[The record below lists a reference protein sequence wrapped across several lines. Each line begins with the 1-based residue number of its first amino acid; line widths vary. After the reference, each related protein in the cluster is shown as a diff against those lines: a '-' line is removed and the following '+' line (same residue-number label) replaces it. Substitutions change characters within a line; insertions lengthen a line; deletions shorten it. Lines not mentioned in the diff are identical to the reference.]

1 MILLK
6 SSKEVDKIRASCRI
20 VKETL
25 DLLKTKVRT
34 GISTKELN
42 AIGEEFIY
50 SKNAKPAFK
59 GYMGYPAGVCTSV
72 NDEIVH
78 GIPSDRKLRETD
90 IISLDV
96 GVWLDG
102 YFGDAARTFAVT
114 NNVSHEAKRL
124 MEVTQESLKLAVA
137 AAKAGNRLYDISHAV
152 QSYVEAAGYSIVRQF
167 VGHGIGASLHEDPQ
181 IPNFGKPHTGIQ
193 LKSGMVLAIEPM
205 VNVGGYEIEIL
216 DDGWTAITK
225 DGSLSAHFEHTVYI
239 SEKKVEIL
247 T

>member
-6 SSKEVDKIRASCRI
+6 SPKEIDKIRVSCRI

-25 DLLKTKVRT
+25 DLLKTKVRP

-42 AIGEEFIY
+42 KIGEEFIC
-50 SKNAKPAFK
+50 SKKAKPAFK
-59 GYMGYPAGVCTSV
+59 GYMGYPAGVCTSI

-78 GIPSDRKLRETD
+78 GIPSDRKLQDTD

-102 YFGDAARTFAVT
+102 YFGDAARTFAVST
-114 NNVSHEAKRL
+114 NVSQEAQQL
-124 MEVTQESLKLAVA
+124 MRITEESLELAVA
-137 AAKAGNRLYDISHAV
+137 AAKAGNRLYDISYAV
-152 QSYVEAAGYSIVRQF
+152 QSHVEAQGYSVVRQF

-181 IPNFGKPHTGIQ
+181 IPNFGKPHTGIK

-205 VNVGGYEIEIL
+205 INIGGYETEVL
-216 DDGWTAITK
+216 DDGWTAVTK

-239 SEKKVEIL
+239 SDKRVEIL
-247 T
+247 A

>member
-6 SSKEVDKIRASCRI
+6 SPKEIDKIRVSCRI

-25 DLLKTKVRT
+25 DLLKTKVRP

-42 AIGEEFIY
+42 KIGEEFIC
-50 SKNAKPAFK
+50 SKKAKPAFK
-59 GYMGYPAGVCTSV
+59 GYMGYPAGVCTSI

-78 GIPSDRKLRETD
+78 GIPSDRKLQDTD

-102 YFGDAARTFAVT
+102 YFGDAARTFAVST
-114 NNVSHEAKRL
+114 NVSQEAQQL
-124 MEVTQESLKLAVA
+124 MRITEESLELAVA
-137 AAKAGNRLYDISHAV
+137 AAKAGNRLYDISYAV
-152 QSYVEAAGYSIVRQF
+152 QSHVEAQGYSVVRQF

-181 IPNFGKPHTGIQ
+181 IPNFGKPHTGIK

-205 VNVGGYEIEIL
+205 INIGGYEIEVL
-216 DDGWTAITK
+216 DDGWTAVTK

-239 SEKKVEIL
+239 SDKRVEIL
-247 T
+247 A

>member
-6 SSKEVDKIRASCRI
+6 SPKEIDKIRVSCRI

-25 DLLKTKVRT
+25 DLLKTKVRP

-42 AIGEEFIY
+42 KIGEEFIC
-50 SKNAKPAFK
+50 SKKAKQAFK
-59 GYMGYPAGVCTSV
+59 GYMGYPAGVCTSI

-78 GIPSDRKLRETD
+78 GIPSDRKLQDTD

-102 YFGDAARTFAVT
+102 YFGDAARTFAVST
-114 NNVSHEAKRL
+114 NVSQEAQQL
-124 MEVTQESLKLAVA
+124 MRITEESLELAVA
-137 AAKAGNRLYDISHAV
+137 AAKAGNRLYDISYAV
-152 QSYVEAAGYSIVRQF
+152 QSHVEAQGYSVVRQF

-181 IPNFGKPHTGIQ
+181 IPNFGKPHTGIK

-205 VNVGGYEIEIL
+205 INIGGYEIEVL
-216 DDGWTAITK
+216 DDGWTAVTK

-239 SEKKVEIL
+239 SDKRVEIL
-247 T
+247 A